1 MLKALLYIF
10 GFLLLGELIRYVF
23 NIPVAG
29 NIIGMF
35 LIFVALRLKWIR
47 LEDVKPA
54 SDKLIKYLVLFFI
67 PFGVGLMSYY
77 KLIAG
82 WWLPIVVAVVLS
94 SIITLYVTAIILE
107 KFEK

>member
-23 NIPVAG
+23 DIPVAG

-35 LIFVALRLKWIR
+35 LIFVALRLKWIN
-47 LEDVKPA
+47 LKDVKPA

-77 KLIAG
+77 KVIAG
-82 WWLPIVVAVVLS
+82 WWLPIVIAVVIS
-94 SIITLYVTAIILE
+94 SIITLYVTAIIVE
-107 KFEK
+107 KFGK

>member
-23 NIPVAG
+23 DIPVAG

-35 LIFVALRLKWIR
+35 LIFVALRLKGID
-47 LEDVKPA
+47 LKDVKPA

-77 KLIAG
+77 EIIAG
-82 WWLPIVVAVVLS
+82 WWLPILIAVVIS
-94 SIITLYVTAIILE
+94 SIITLYVTAIIVE
-107 KFEK
+107 KFGK